1 MDLAEGHVAALKK
14 LESDR
19 VHLQVTTKLQ
29 HVAIYNIIFIME
41 RGYLL
46 ILQTIIKKYKIYKY
60 FIYLLLYNLYI
71 III

>member
-46 ILQTIIKKYKIYKY
+46 MLQTIIK
-60 FIYLLLYNLYI
+60 
-71 III
+71 